1 MSKASEKLHLS
12 PQGLSLAIRRME
24 DELGCDLFYRK
35 SSGLILTEIGQ
46 QFKTEAEAALRHV
59 DNIYSLCS
67 KGLKKEIHIKGCD
80 ATSARVVADCAGYP
94 GSLNMALKIVRSGGT
109 VCEIADS
116 SVLSPV
122 NITYIS
128 YKDLFIT
135 NSSGCDISKALAG
148 MLDGSLKT
156 RPLID
161 EIVPLERTSYA
172 FDRQAS
178 HDAMK
183 VLVDMN
189 A

>member
-1 MSKASEKLHLS
+1 M
-12 PQGLSLAIRRME
+12 
-24 DELGCDLFYRK
+24 
-35 SSGLILTEIGQ
+35 
-46 QFKTEAEAALRHV
+46 
-59 DNIYSLCS
+59 
-67 KGLKKEIHIKGCD
+67 
-80 ATSARVVADCAGYP
+80 
-94 GSLNMALKIVRSGGT
+94 NMALKIVRSGGT

-122 NITYIS
+122 NIYIS

-172 FDRQAS
+172 FDRQVS

>member
-1 MSKASEKLHLS
+1 MVAEYQRRNGGWSQTIAKQRGADYVINNSLGNCYEQIAKL
-12 PQGLSLAIRRME
+12 
-24 DELGCDLFYRK
+24 
-35 SSGLILTEIGQ
+35 IG
-46 QFKTEAEAALRHV
+46 EP
-59 DNIYSLCS
+59 
-67 KGLKKEIHIKGCD
+67 GWIKGCD

-135 NSSGCDISKALAG
+135 NSSGCDISKALTG

-189 A
+189 GWKRGKSQNKVLHSAAY